1 MELIFSPKD
10 ELGEIS
16 DPRVMGRTQHKL
28 VDVLWLN
35 ALAIVCQT
43 ETWVD
48 IEHFG
53 NAKEEWLK
61 KFFQLQNGIPSHDTS
76 RVFSLIDPK
85 EFELIFIKWVN
96 RVRKK
101 NGVKDTFCIDGQD
114 ESTEDLHIKTA
125 YEPIAFEEKIYDKY
139 S

>member
-61 KFFQLQNGIPSHDTS
+61 KFF
-76 RVFSLIDPK
+76 
-85 EFELIFIKWVN
+85 
-96 RVRKK
+96 
-101 NGVKDTFCIDGQD
+101 
-114 ESTEDLHIKTA
+114 
-125 YEPIAFEEKIYDKY
+125 
-139 S
+139 